1 MSAVGHRRRI
11 ASTAS
16 RMLALAWKGVAIVPS
31 SRNGPGASGCR
42 PGGIRTFS
50 FLGAYRFASSSQT
63 VRPLRRMTSMPA
75 FPARTGRVAAGEP
88 GAHVRI
94 IEDAGRHER
103 LADRGLAAPSRGRA
117 PFVQPGAGTP
127 PDRRHGR
134 AGRRRMAAS
143 GIPWDSSAGPAG
155 RVFRR
160 TGDAHKQEDG
170 PQEGPAP
177 GVGEQA
183 VQGGG
188 QQKRDEHA
196 RRYASRAGAGRVCIV
211 RIGYAWGMHH
221 VMHTFP
227 ASLFRMVPPVSG
239 GGLRRYAWYAC
250 PIRENPIKRSN
261 SENRCIQCIPSI
273 ILLIIPCI
281 PRVFMGSKVCVA

>member
-1 MSAVGHRRRI
+1 MS
-11 ASTAS
+11 
-16 RMLALAWKGVAIVPS
+16 
-31 SRNGPGASGCR
+31 
-42 PGGIRTFS
+42 
-50 FLGAYRFASSSQT
+50 
-63 VRPLRRMTSMPA
+63 A
-75 FPARTGRVAAGEP
+75 FPARIGRVAAGEP

-103 LADRGLAAPSRGRA
+103 LADRDLAAPSRGRA
-117 PFVQPGAGTP
+117 PFVQPGAGAPGVGAP

-170 PQEGPAP
+170 PQKGPAP

-183 VQGGG
+183 VQGDG

-196 RRYASRAGAGRVCIV
+196 RRYASRADAGGYASAGSGMRGVCI
-211 RIGYAWGMHH
+211 
-221 VMHTFP
+221 T
-227 ASLFRMVPPVSG
+227 
-239 GGLRRYAWYAC
+239 
-250 PIRENPIKRSN
+250 
-261 SENRCIQCIPSI
+261 
-273 ILLIIPCI
+273 
-281 PRVFMGSKVCVA
+281 

>member
-1 MSAVGHRRRI
+1 MS
-11 ASTAS
+11 
-16 RMLALAWKGVAIVPS
+16 
-31 SRNGPGASGCR
+31 
-42 PGGIRTFS
+42 
-50 FLGAYRFASSSQT
+50 
-63 VRPLRRMTSMPA
+63 A
-75 FPARTGRVAAGEP
+75 FPARIGRVAAGEP

-103 LADRGLAAPSRGRA
+103 LADRDLAAPSRGRA
-117 PFVQPGAGTP
+117 PFVQPGADEPGVGAP

-170 PQEGPAP
+170 PQKGPAP

-183 VQGGG
+183 VQGDG

-196 RRYASRAGAGRVCIV
+196 RRYASRADAAGMHPPDRVCV
-211 RIGYAWGMHH
+211 GYASGDAYLSGLALPHGS
-221 VMHTFP
+221 
-227 ASLFRMVPPVSG
+227 ADSG
-239 GGLRRYAWYAC
+239 GRLA
-250 PIRENPIKRSN
+250 P
-261 SENRCIQCIPSI
+261 
-273 ILLIIPCI
+273 
-281 PRVFMGSKVCVA
+281 VCVVCVPYKGKRDKRE